1 MTWLLTRRPGIRGFY
16 LVQTNSFTSFPSE
29 AVKQVKSNNSFLH
42 YEPLS
47 VSAVLIHPPPPPPRT
62 GCGGTEAFRKRLTL
76 TGELTPHLAFWLD
89 SSSA

>member
-1 MTWLLTRRPGIRGFY
+1 MTWLLTRRSGVHGCY

-42 YEPLS
+42 YQPLS
-47 VSAVLIHPPPPPPRT
+47 VFAVLTTPNPRR
-62 GCGGTEAFRKRLTL
+62 CGGTEAFWKRLTL
-76 TGELTPHLAFWLD
+76 TGELTPHLAFWLG